1 MKNVAFI
8 IFLFISLQSFAK
20 TETDTITTW
29 QLYKDKNLKLN
40 IFSDL
45 HSENV
50 RRKLLFKIKGKLI
63 FTYIKQLKSGSDSIA
78 ISNTELRTIIGP
90 NSDKIFTVE
99 YTDDTASKG
108 TVLFKLILSDN
119 KQALKKND

>member
-29 QLYKDKNLKLN
+29 QLYKDKNLVFKGSQFNKVFTVKIESDDKYKNLKLN

-63 FTYIKQLKSGSDSIA
+63 FT
-78 ISNTELRTIIGP
+78 
-90 NSDKIFTVE
+90 
-99 YTDDTASKG
+99 
-108 TVLFKLILSDN
+108 
-119 KQALKKND
+119 